1 LTASSKRGVTVSH
14 GTRADEARWKKW
26 GDHLERIVQETYRT
40 HHYRQLYRSL
50 AEITQAANLPT
61 SSIFDA
67 FGVWYVTTQTSSVR
81 RQLDRTKR
89 TVSLRRLLDDIAQN
103 PHVASRE
110 RHVALWVANTPQPI
124 IDEAHANF
132 DRFAGARDRDRID
145 AALVRADL
153 HQLKAVG
160 DVVERYAN
168 EAVAH
173 TSIEETRTML
183 TYSELN
189 AAIDEIGGL
198 VKKYASLL
206 KATILLQ
213 LEPVIQ
219 HDWKA
224 PFRQAWIP
232 AEGHD

>member
-1 LTASSKRGVTVSH
+1 VSPVTRG
-14 GTRADEARWKKW
+14 ADEAQWKKW
-26 GDHLERIVQETYRT
+26 GGDLERIIQETYRT
-40 HHYRQLYRSL
+40 HHYRQLYRGL
-50 AEITQAANLPT
+50 AEITQAANLPA
-61 SSIFDA
+61 SAIFDA

-81 RQLDRTKR
+81 RQLDRTKG
-89 TVSLRRLLDDIAQN
+89 TVSLWRLLDDIARN

-110 RHVALWVANTPQPI
+110 RHVAVWVANTPQPVA
-124 IDEAHANF
+124 DEAHANF
-132 DRFAGARDRDRID
+132 DRFAGGRDRDRID

-160 DVVERYAN
+160 EVVERYAN

-183 TYSELN
+183 TYAELN
-189 AAIDEIGGL
+189 AAIDQIGGL

-219 HDWKA
+219 HDWKS

-232 AEGHD
+232 AEGDS